1 MMALL
6 RSRKTM
12 FVLAGL
18 VVVGLVVSAAVGLF
32 NAIGTAPVA
41 TPPQGQGPQDGG
53 QGPQDG
59 GAAPEAPPDTDVL
72 GQAPSGLAYVSDPEG
87 DVYCEQGECVR
98 LVMVMT
104 EGGELPED
112 SRETV
117 ETVVSH
123 LTERGWEE
131 QQPQG
136 ARADQVFLSDGEHM
150 LADTS
155 AHDDPESPAVLMLGD
170 AGEAATP

>member
-1 MMALL
+1 MTLL

-12 FVLAGL
+12 FVLVGL

-41 TPPQGQGPQDGG
+41 TPPQGQGQQDGG
-53 QGPQDG
+53 QGTGQ
-59 GAAPEAPPDTDVL
+59 APGSPPDADVL
-72 GQAPSGLAYVSDPEG
+72 GQAPSGLSYVSDPEA
-87 DVYCEQGECVR
+87 DVYCEQDECVR

-104 EGGELPED
+104 QDGELPED
-112 SRETV
+112 SRGVV
-117 ETVVSH
+117 ETVASH

-136 ARADQVFLSDGEHM
+136 APAGQVFLSDGEHI

-155 AHDDPESPAVLMLGD
+155 AHEDPESPPVLMLGD
-170 AGEAATP
+170 AGEAVTP